1 MLGLGTS
8 FYGMGGEHKP
18 LIYQE
23 ITELDNIED
32 LDVHFDFSKLNP
44 DQFAQGADIEEFE
57 NSATGA
63 ADPTDYRIATIAGN
77 PRADYTR
84 MSRASAYFDGTDD
97 ILNMANDYETSGKAF
112 TVFWV
117 IQRADTSNEFLFS
130 SQTATDNVPDDFIR
144 QASATQFNFDFN
156 NEGAVAVN
164 TNNVDFTGDGS
175 NDTYNLV
182 ANTPTVYVVRRASGG
197 NIVVWA
203 DNGIKIATK
212 GNAAIKAGDNLRIGR
227 IGGTTEGSYIEMEGN
242 IGEFGIYDAD
252 IGNDGCEILSRELSR
267 KWGVNRHALS

>member
-1 MLGLGTS
+1 MLGLGTTLACQ
-8 FYGMGGEHKP
+8 P
-18 LIYQE
+18 TALIYK
-23 ITELDNIED
+23 ELSELTNYSD
-32 LDVHFDFSKLNP
+32 LDVWFDFSTVSGTHATELSSFTN
-44 DQFAQGADIEEFE
+44 A
-57 NSATGA
+57 ATGA
-63 ADPTDYRIATIAGN
+63 GTPSDYNITGNAGDPTIDRVT
-77 PRADYTR
+77 
-84 MSRASAYFDGTDD
+84 MSRPSVAFDGTDD

-117 IQRADTSNEFLFS
+117 GQRADVSNEFLFA
-130 SQTATDNVPDDFIR
+130 SQAATSNVPDDFIR

-175 NDTYNLV
+175 NDTYTFV
-182 ANTPTVYVVRRASGG
+182 AETPTVFVVRRASAG
-197 NIVVWA
+197 NIVIFA

-212 GNAAIKAGDNLRIGR
+212 GNAAIKAGDDLKLGR

-252 IGNDGCEILSRELSR
+252 IGNDACIELSKELSR
-267 KWGVNRHALS
+267 KWGISRHALS